1 MAYQIEN
8 KLVVGITSTA
18 LFDFSLEH
26 QIYEQEGVEA
36 FRRYQEA
43 NRNKLPQPGAAF
55 PFIKRLLPTHFKP
68 FPDRYVNGRF
78 CRNPPYVSG

>member
-1 MAYQIEN
+1 MAYPIEN

-36 FRRYQEA
+36 F
-43 NRNKLPQPGAAF
+43 
-55 PFIKRLLPTHFKP
+55 
-68 FPDRYVNGRF
+68 
-78 CRNPPYVSG
+78 